1 MNLESLF
8 QLVNTAILPAWLLL
22 FFLPHWKY
30 TQKFIHA
37 IWIPCILGL
46 FYAYLIFSSNEAL
59 PADANLTTLSGIMS
73 MLSDPQAFLAGW
85 IHYII
90 FDLFVGAWIV
100 RDAKRMEIKHLLI
113 VPCLI
118 FTLMLGP
125 LGLTLYL
132 LLKVGLKQKTSLV
145 EG

>member
-1 MNLESLF
+1 MNFESLF

-30 TQKFIHA
+30 TQKTIHA
-37 IWIPCILGL
+37 IWIPCILGI

-73 MLSDPQAFLAGW
+73 MLSDPQAFLASW

-100 RDAKRMEIKHLLI
+100 RDAKRTEIKHLLI

-132 LLKVGLKQKTSLV
+132 LLKAGLKQKTSLI
-145 EG
+145 EE